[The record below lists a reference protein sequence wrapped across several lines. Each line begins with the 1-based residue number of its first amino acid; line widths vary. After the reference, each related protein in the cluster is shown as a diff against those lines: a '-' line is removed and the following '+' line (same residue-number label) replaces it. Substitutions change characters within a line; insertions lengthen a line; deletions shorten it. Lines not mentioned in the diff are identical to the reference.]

1 MLPKKHVSDEEFIAA
16 FKTHGSPEAVSKI
29 TGIGIRSVYTRRNNL
44 QLRLGINLDSF
55 AAQDNQKKFYQT
67 IIPENR
73 RVINHGVE
81 NGMVFIAS
89 DCHYWPDE
97 VTTAHKAFVALIK
110 EYKPQ
115 TIILNGDVFDGAQVS
130 RHPPLMGTV
139 TPTPKQEI
147 EACQDRLH
155 EISMASKNARKFWTF
170 GNHDTRLF
178 SRLAAN
184 SPELVDMVSLFDH
197 FPEWKTCWRVDINDD
212 TVIKHR
218 WHGSLHSNFQNALK
232 SGKNFIS
239 GHLHMLK
246 VTPFSDY
253 RGRRW
258 GVDSGTLAEPYG
270 DQFTYTEGNPVNW
283 ASGFVVLTFKNGKL
297 LPPELC
303 EVLDGVAYFRGQAV

>member
-1 MLPKKHVSDEEFIAA
+1 MLPKKLVSDEEFIAA
-16 FKTHGSPEAVSKI
+16 FKTHGSPESVSKI
-29 TGIGIRSVYTRRNNL
+29 MGMGIRSVYRRRKL
-44 QLRLGINLDSF
+44 LREQHGIELESF
-55 AAQDNQKKFYQT
+55 AAHEKNKKIVT

-73 RVINHGVE
+73 RVISHGVDT
-81 NGMVFIAS
+81 GMVFIAS

-97 VTTAHKAFVALIK
+97 VTTAHKAFVTLIN

-197 FPEWKTCWRVDINDD
+197 FPGWQTCWRVDINDD

-218 WHGSLHSNFQNALK
+218 WHNGIHATYNNALK
-232 SGKNFIS
+232 AGKTLIT
-239 GHLHMLK
+239 GHLHKLQS
-246 VTPFSDY
+246 VGFSDY
-253 RGRRW
+253 NGRRW
-258 GVDSGTLAEPYG
+258 GVDTGTLAEPYG
-270 DQFTYTEGNPVNW
+270 DQFTYTEANPVNW
-283 ASGFVVLTFKNGKL
+283 ASGFCVLTFKNGKL